1 MASSM
6 LVVGSLILDMVV
18 RSSKIPVPGENICGA
33 SFAMVAGGKGAN
45 QAVASHRLGNMV
57 SLLGRV
63 GDDYFGEMLISE
75 VESAGV
81 DASLVRRTRS
91 HSTGVALIVVEE
103 CSGLNTIVVDPG
115 ANMALEPDDLDIL
128 AKFPVPDV
136 ALFQLEAP
144 IGFVIE
150 AARRCSSMGART
162 VLDAGPPRGATP
174 EVLEGFDVV
183 SPNRFELAD
192 ITGMPVATLE
202 EAAAAA
208 VHLVDAGVGT
218 VVVKMGPEGALAATA
233 DGCWHFPT
241 FDIEPV
247 DATAAGDAFT
257 AALATAMCEGMSLE
271 QSVAFANAAGALAV
285 TRAGALPSM
294 PSRAEVVKLFSSRE
308 VSCSAL

>member
-1 MASSM
+1 MASTM
-6 LVVGSLILDMVV
+6 LVVGSMIIDMVV

-45 QAVASHRLGNMV
+45 QAVAALKLGNMV
-57 SLLGRV
+57 SLLGKV
-63 GDDYFGEMLISE
+63 GEDHFGDMLVSE
-75 VESAGV
+75 VQSAGV
-81 DASLVRRTRS
+81 DTSLILRTS
-91 HSTGVALIVVEE
+91 THSTGVALIVVEE
-103 CSGLNTIVVDPG
+103 STGLNTIVVDPG
-115 ANMALEPDDLDIL
+115 ANMALEEDDLDIL
-128 AKFPVPDV
+128 AKCPPPDV

-150 AARRCSSMGART
+150 AAKRCAAMGAKT

-174 EVLEGFDVV
+174 EVLDGFDVV

-192 ITGMPVATLE
+192 ITGMPVDSME
-202 EAAAAA
+202 ETALAANR
-208 VHLVDAGVGT
+208 LVDAGGGT

-257 AALATAMCEGMSLE
+257 AALATAMCEGKSLE
-271 QSVAFANAAGALAV
+271 ESVAFANAAGALAV

-294 PSRAEVVKLFSSRE
+294 PSRAEVEALFASRE